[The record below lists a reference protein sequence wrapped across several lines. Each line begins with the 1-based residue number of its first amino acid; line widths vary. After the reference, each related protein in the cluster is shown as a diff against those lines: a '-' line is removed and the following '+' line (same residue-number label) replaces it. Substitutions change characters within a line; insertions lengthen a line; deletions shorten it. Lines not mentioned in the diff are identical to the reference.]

1 MDRGH
6 QPAATPHGSVRRS
19 SQQQEQAVLLAIH
32 WCSLHSI
39 QKSATQYT
47 KVYVWHAAPSLV
59 ILVIFHN
66 SLLWQRHFCF
76 WTTAGLATGRP
87 SESLSVVLTH
97 PCQYATL
104 QVDSLQPLVYKG
116 CSVLTGPQP
125 HSAAKHGQPHT
136 KQAPCLYLFG

>member
-32 WCSLHSI
+32 WCSLHGI

-47 KVYVWHAAPSLV
+47 GGYVWHAAPSLV
-59 ILVIFHN
+59 ILVIFSQFLVMATAFLFLNN
-66 SLLWQRHFCF
+66 SRVSHRKTQ
-76 WTTAGLATGRP
+76 
-87 SESLSVVLTH
+87 SLSVVLTH